1 MHNPQYLT
9 ERETAEIARKALG
22 TLCNDRPLRRG
33 IPSIK
38 DGSSIR
44 SCLDDGVSSRE
55 SRKMVFP

>member
-1 MHNPQYLT
+1 MHNPQYKT

-33 IPSIK
+33 IRTIK

-55 SRKMVFP
+55 SRKMGFP

>member
-1 MHNPQYLT
+1 MHNPQYKT
-9 ERETAEIARKALG
+9 ERETAEIARKAPG
-22 TLCNDRPLRRG
+22 ALCDDQPLRCG
-33 IPSIK
+33 IPSIQ